1 MSAYFCVDGLRRKN
15 VTPAFMSPGLTLPVA
30 TRAGDVW
37 KNIGRCADP
46 ESCQNERSLERSQTC
61 GFSREFMQMHPMIK

>member
-30 TRAGDVW
+30 TRVGDVW

-46 ESCQNERSLERSQTC
+46 ESCQ
-61 GFSREFMQMHPMIK
+61 K